1 MRNYNITLTSPHDVE
16 YQNGVSNE
24 WQGESITQAIFRAG
38 VEWAIAQ
45 VAHHSVRDDERDE
58 RDELLGGIILAGDD
72 VTVDWYGVRCR
83 SLSTWSACCRRSSA
97 LTSTSS
103 SWTSW
108 PPRKGRRPTRRTP
121 TPTVAVRSAF
131 RTFRTATASPLC
143 S

>member
-58 RDELLGGIILAGDD
+58 RDERDELLGGIILAGDD
-72 VTVDWYGVRCR
+72 VTVDWYGVEMPKPFDLVGM
-83 SLSTWSACCRRSSA
+83 LSEIFGADFHVIKLDELA
-97 LTSTSS
+97 
-103 SWTSW
+103 
-108 PPRKGRRPTRRTP
+108 TP
-121 TPTVAVRSAF
+121 EGEETYPEDPYADCGCEICLPYVPDSD
-131 RTFRTATASPLC
+131 S
-143 S
+143 